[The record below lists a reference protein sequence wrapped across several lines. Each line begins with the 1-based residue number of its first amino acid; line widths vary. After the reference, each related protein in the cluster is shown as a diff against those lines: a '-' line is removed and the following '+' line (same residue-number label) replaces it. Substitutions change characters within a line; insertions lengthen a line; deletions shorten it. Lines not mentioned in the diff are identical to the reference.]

1 MGSRMSTAA
10 EALPPAFWGLP
21 PDMSAQ
27 PNRAD
32 SAESGAPQ
40 TKFISLL
47 NGELVEVEPE
57 ANQTD
62 LFGEDG
68 LTFGDFL
75 DVINPLQHI
84 PIVSTIYRA
93 LTGDEISTGARLAGG
108 TIYGGPL
115 GLIGA
120 VVNEAVQDATG
131 RDVGE
136 TALATMGFGGDG
148 SAGDGVAD
156 ASGLVPEDPPVE
168 VQSPPRPG
176 EAPGEALTLAA
187 AARAA
192 AVEPAMSK
200 PLDITRAPAEAAVT
214 TLGADAPL
222 ELSASAQAALLRLTG
237 APAAMAGRAQADAA
251 HDVIATQQKSAARDA
266 VAAPAATA
274 KPAAVAPV
282 ALTPPARATQTASL
296 VAAQENAAATDTALS
311 PAQIPSAMMAAL
323 EKYEALRRGR
333 TANPS

>member
-1 MGSRMSTAA
+1 MSTAA

-21 PDMSAQ
+21 PDMPTQ
-27 PNRAD
+27 PAKAD
-32 SAESGAPQ
+32 GAESGAPQ

-47 NGELVEVEPE
+47 NGELVEAEPKTDQ
-57 ANQTD
+57 AD

-136 TALATMGFGGDG
+136 TALAAMGFGGEDN
-148 SAGDGVAD
+148 AGEAVAD
-156 ASGLVPEDPPVE
+156 ASGLAPDDPPVG
-168 VQSPPRPG
+168 VQTPPRPG

-192 AVEPAMSK
+192 ALEPAAGK
-200 PLDITRAPAEAAVT
+200 PLDLARAPVET
-214 TLGADAPL
+214 PTGTLGADAPL

-237 APAAMAGRAQADAA
+237 APATLAGRAQAEAA
-251 HDVIATQQKSAARDA
+251 RDVVATQQKTALRDTA
-266 VAAPAATA
+266 AAPAAT
-274 KPAAVAPV
+274 PAAAAPV
-282 ALTPPARATQTASL
+282 ALTPPVRTTQTASL
-296 VAAQENAAATDTALS
+296 ISAQETATATDTALS

>member
-1 MGSRMSTAA
+1 MSTAA

-21 PDMSAQ
+21 PDMPVQATK
-27 PNRAD
+27 AD

-47 NGELVEVEPE
+47 NGELVEAEPE

-136 TALATMGFGGDG
+136 SALAAMGFGGEEI
-148 SAGDGVAD
+148 AGEAVAD
-156 ASGLVPEDPPVE
+156 ASGLAPDDTPVE

-176 EAPGEALTLAA
+176 EAPGEALTLAT

-192 AVEPAMSK
+192 AVEPAVSR
-200 PLDITRAPAEAAVT
+200 PLDIARAPAEAAGSAFGV
-214 TLGADAPL
+214 DAPL

-251 HDVIATQQKSAARDA
+251 RDVLATQQKSAARDTA
-266 VAAPAATA
+266 AAPVAAARPAAA
-274 KPAAVAPV
+274 APV
-282 ALTPPARATQTASL
+282 ALTPPVRATQTASL
-296 VAAQENAAATDTALS
+296 VTAQENAAATDTALS
-311 PAQIPSAMMAAL
+311 PAQIPGAMMAAL

-333 TANPS
+333 TINPN

>member
-21 PDMSAQ
+21 PEMPGQSA
-27 PNRAD
+27 RAD
-32 SAESGAPQ
+32 SAESGASQ

-47 NGELVEVEPE
+47 NGELVEAEPP
-57 ANQTD
+57 ADQTD

-68 LTFGDFL
+68 LSFGDFL

-84 PIVSTIYRA
+84 PLVSSIYRA

-120 VVNEAVQDATG
+120 VVNEAVEDATG

-136 TALATMGFGGDG
+136 SALAAMGFGGED
-148 SAGDGVAD
+148 SAGEAVAD
-156 ASGLVPEDPPVE
+156 ASGLAPDDPPVE

-176 EAPGEALTLAA
+176 EAPGEALTLAS
-187 AARAA
+187 AARTAMA
-192 AVEPAMSK
+192 EPAVSK
-200 PLDITRAPAEAAVT
+200 PVDIARAPVETAAS

-237 APAAMAGRAQADAA
+237 APAAVAGRAQAEAA
-251 HDVIATQQKSAARDA
+251 RDVVATQQKTALRDT
-266 VAAPAATA
+266 APAAA
-274 KPAAVAPV
+274 ARPAAAAPV

-296 VAAQENAAATDTALS
+296 VTAQENATATDTALS